1 MATHI
6 IEGANQGRNS
16 KTTTSDHQARANL
29 NQKEA
34 SKQSLA
40 QQQDLLL
47 LLAKIAPAAKGI
59 KQKLHHSMQRK
70 SIKSLRHKPRRQSL
84 PMFV

>member
-59 KQKLHHSMQRK
+59 KQKLYHSMQRK